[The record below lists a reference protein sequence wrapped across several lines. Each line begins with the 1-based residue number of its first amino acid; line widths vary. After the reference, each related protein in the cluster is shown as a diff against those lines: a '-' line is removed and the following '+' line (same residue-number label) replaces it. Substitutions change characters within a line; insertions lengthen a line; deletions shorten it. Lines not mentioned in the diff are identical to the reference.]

1 LSLERARNWG
11 LIGSVLTFIGIFLL
25 ITFPIGLILL
35 LLSFRDLSRVYRE
48 PSIYSNA
55 LRGILAL
62 FIGIAALVALVVVAF
77 MLASQLRGGIAAPPD
92 IAIRAQRADAALRL
106 LTILDDVILVAVV
119 LASAYYMYGALET
132 LSNVSQQ
139 DLFRLAGQLYAG
151 GALGFLVGWLAMWL
165 IDFIGL
171 LIRLLSALTLIAGLI
186 VLAVAFYKLES
197 LEETSRVS

>member
-1 LSLERARNWG
+1 LSLEKARNWG
-11 LIGSVLTFIGIFLL
+11 LIGSVLTLIGIFLV

-35 LLSFRDLSRVYRE
+35 LLSFRDLSKVYRE
-48 PSIYSNA
+48 PSIYSDA

-62 FIGIAALVALVVVAF
+62 FIGMAALIVLVVVAA
-77 MLASQLRGGIAAPPD
+77 MLALQVRGGIVAPPD
-92 IAIRAQRADAALRL
+92 IAARAEQVDVTLRL
-106 LTILDDVILVAVV
+106 LTILDDIILVAVP

-139 DLFRLAGQLYAG
+139 GLFRLAGQLYAG

-171 LIRLLSALTLIAGLI
+171 LIRLLSALMFIAGLI
-186 VLAVAFYKLES
+186 VLAVAFYQLES
-197 LEETSRVS
+197 LEETSGAS